1 MLMLSLIS
9 PKELG
14 KTTPSCVGFGFD
26 TQQYLPYTSSHE
38 NQVLIVEPN
47 MVIARQDAAIAALS
61 RKQGKERGIG
71 STLSLEGG
79 YNQNEACQF

>member
-47 MVIARQDAAIAALS
+47 MVISRQDAGCPA
-61 RKQGKERGIG
+61 KEAGQRGQYRLKNKARRRLQ
-71 STLSLEGG
+71 SE
-79 YNQNEACQF
+79 